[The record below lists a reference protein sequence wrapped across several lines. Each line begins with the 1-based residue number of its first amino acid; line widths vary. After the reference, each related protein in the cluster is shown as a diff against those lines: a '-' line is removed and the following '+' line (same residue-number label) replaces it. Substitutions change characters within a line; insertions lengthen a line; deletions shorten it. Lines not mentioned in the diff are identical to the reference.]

1 MGKQHLDSINE
12 YLLSSYPVLPTM
24 LGAEIMILPELEV
37 RKELYKQPNTT
48 YTGGV
53 LIIVM

>member
-12 YLLSSYPVLPTM
+12 YLLSSFPVLPTV
-24 LGAEIMILPELEV
+24 LGVEIMILPELEV
-37 RKELYKQPNTT
+37 RKESYKQPNTT